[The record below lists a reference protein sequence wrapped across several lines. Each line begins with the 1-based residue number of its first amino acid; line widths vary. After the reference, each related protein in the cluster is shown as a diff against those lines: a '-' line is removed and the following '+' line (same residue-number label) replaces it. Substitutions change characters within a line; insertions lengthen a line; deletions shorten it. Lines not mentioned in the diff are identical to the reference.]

1 MNDRAKPGVP
11 PLTGLTPHFNITVL
25 ECRQPDAGAFATLRR
40 YLRDT
45 LANPGRAHAVRL
57 RGELLLTSTDAEVNG
72 LGTLS
77 ELGVQGFYVL
87 IRERWQSP
95 RWSRHLTDLNHELTV
110 ALSRDHLLALH
121 STISPALLRRWTR
134 TPTSP
139 YSFLPEPVLA
149 EAFPEEAGGIVASPA
164 WSRLTSPAR
173 LEFPAFL
180 AETVDALD
188 RLAKALARTE

>member
-11 PLTGLTPHFNITVL
+11 PLAGLTPHFNITVL
-25 ECRQPDAGAFATLRR
+25 ECRQPDPGALSTLRR
-40 YLRDT
+40 FLRDT
-45 LANPGRAHAVRL
+45 LTDPGRAHAVRL
-57 RGELLLTSTDAEVNG
+57 RGELLLTQADAEVNG
-72 LGTLS
+72 LGTLA

-95 RWSRHLTDLNHELTV
+95 RWSRHLTDLTHELTV

-121 STISPALLRRWTR
+121 STVSPALLRRWTR
-134 TPTSP
+134 AATSP
-139 YSFLPEPVLA
+139 YRFLPERVL
-149 EAFPEEAGGIVASPA
+149 EETFPEEGGGIIASPA

-188 RLAKALARTE
+188 RLAKASARFE